1 MPYIRQ
7 VPVSEAKGLLRRL
20 FDEAL
25 ERAGRVWHIVH
36 VMSVNPR
43 AMDASM
49 KFYGALMFGASP
61 LSRMQREMLAV
72 VTSRAND
79 CFY

>member
-7 VPVSEAKGLLRRL
+7 VPVSEATGLLRRL

-25 ERAGRVWHIVH
+25 ARAGRVWRIVH

-49 KFYGALMFGASP
+49 KFYGALMFGSSP
-61 LSRMQREMLAV
+61 LTRVQRELLATV
-72 VTSRAND
+72 ASRAND